1 MSGGH
6 VGSVDGWA
14 QMVQMVRS
22 SCTISS
28 VAYRYTGVPLVSS
41 IVEKLIPDMG
51 LTGPMTRNE
60 IVGLVTDEHIKRGGL
75 PPKAS
80 ATSVVKRA
88 LKHLAEAGRAESVS
102 YGYWRFVDATSPSKI
117 KEPVEIG
124 EGKESVYV
132 YYFPAYRDQAAY
144 LGHED
149 WPLKIGR
156 TAGEVGY
163 RIKDQGT
170 TAMPEDP
177 IIGMIYR
184 TDDATSAERL
194 LHAMLTQR
202 GKHVSGAPGK
212 EWFMTSVREVREI
225 LDFATGS
232 LTEASAS

>member
-1 MSGGH
+1 M
-6 VGSVDGWA
+6 
-14 QMVQMVRS
+14 
-22 SCTISS
+22 
-28 VAYRYTGVPLVSS
+28 
-41 IVEKLIPDMG
+41 
-51 LTGPMTRNE
+51 
-60 IVGLVTDEHIKRGGL
+60 
-75 PPKAS
+75 
-80 ATSVVKRA
+80 
-88 LKHLAEAGRAESVS
+88 
-102 YGYWRFVDATSPSKI
+102 
-117 KEPVEIG
+117 
-124 EGKESVYV
+124 